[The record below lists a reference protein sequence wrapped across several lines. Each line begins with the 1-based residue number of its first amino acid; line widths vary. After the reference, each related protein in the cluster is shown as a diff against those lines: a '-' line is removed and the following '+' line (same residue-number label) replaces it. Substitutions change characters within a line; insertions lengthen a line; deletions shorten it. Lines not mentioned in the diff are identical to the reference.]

1 MGDLEDHFKKIDA
14 FIEVRDAR
22 MPKSSVNPDL
32 IAILPPGM
40 KRLIVYN
47 KIDLVPARKTIE
59 LLKELHKEDSQ
70 PYMTLSTKENVNI
83 AKLLQFIT

>member
-32 IAILPPGM
+32 IGILPPGM

-47 KIDLVPARKTIE
+47 KIDLVPARKTVE
-59 LLKELHKEDSQ
+59 LLKELHKED
-70 PYMTLSTKENVNI
+70 N
-83 AKLLQFIT
+83 